1 MTLGSG
7 ATLATLT
14 TLAAALTV
22 VLGLY
27 VSYLAYRGYRR
38 NDSTTMRV
46 LAVGVL
52 FIAVVP
58 YAVSYAAAPLLSLT
72 DAQTILGVTLAHT
85 VGLAAIYRSLDR

>member
-1 MTLGSG
+1 VTPGPG

-14 TLAAALTV
+14 TLTAAVTAL
-22 VLGLY
+22 LGLY

-72 DAQTILGVTLAHT
+72 DAQTILGVTLSHT
-85 VGLAAIYRSLDR
+85 VGLAAIYRSLG